1 MASMDF
7 LRPTPILG
15 VACRAQLSPFR
26 PDGGFR
32 PLAEAVGGSP
42 MRVLSMLGMA
52 LACGATTLGAQR
64 SHRIELGGFGTYT
77 RYDPIFGLERQF
89 GGGGRLGFFLTNNIG
104 LEVDGSVTKAA
115 PTAGGPTTQVR
126 FGSVSLVLSTG
137 GTYLLGGYSRLEMG
151 VNPPY
156 NFSLNAV
163 HGGLGQRLFLT
174 DRVALRIEAR
184 AYYPPNNPYFA
195 GKKSLDA
202 TASAGL
208 SVFLLGGGPHEAAPR
223 PLPPA
228 QRESVVVAAGRP
240 PAPAVAPTPTPAF
253 APAPAPALAPA
264 PTPAVERRTPAVHF
278 VGEGGHADQFE
289 FGAFGSYTRYDRAYN
304 LKNQVGGGGR
314 LALFIS
320 DKVSIEVE
328 GGFQRPTQKLG
339 TLSPQLVLGSVSL
352 VFNAPAG
359 RNLFYLLGGYT
370 RFTFRDTLPPYDF
383 TDNALHGAI
392 GDRFFLTDHL
402 ALRVEGRAVWSPT
415 TNLPGG
421 KLGGQIIGTAGLS
434 YFTAKGRL
442 AQARAIGWQ
451 HQWFWGGQ
459 GGVLIYKTNRQPLT
473 YDPIIGGHWL
483 ITGKRTAL
491 YTAFEQAFFVSPV
504 VADVAIPNTDF
515 VGTFS
520 FSNVRRIMG
529 GVLAFPTQQRIQP
542 VTGGGFALMQILT
555 PELQS
560 CSGCFTK
567 ADTVAA
573 FDAADANASK
583 AFFWVMGGVDIRQGR
598 LSIFGH
604 YIITSAAKAFLLQ
617 GPTHTL
623 QGGVR
628 YSLGTA
634 KEEVTQEH

>member
-1 MASMDF
+1 
-7 LRPTPILG
+7 
-15 VACRAQLSPFR
+15 
-26 PDGGFR
+26 
-32 PLAEAVGGSP
+32 

-89 GGGGRLGFFLTNNIG
+89 GGGGRLGVFLTNNIG

-253 APAPAPALAPA
+253 APAPAPAPAPALAPA

-320 DKVSIEVE
+320 DKI
-328 GGFQRPTQKLG
+328 
-339 TLSPQLVLGSVSL
+339 
-352 VFNAPAG
+352 
-359 RNLFYLLGGYT
+359 
-370 RFTFRDTLPPYDF
+370 
-383 TDNALHGAI
+383 
-392 GDRFFLTDHL
+392 
-402 ALRVEGRAVWSPT
+402 GRAHV
-415 TNLPGG
+415 
-421 KLGGQIIGTAGLS
+421 
-434 YFTAKGRL
+434 
-442 AQARAIGWQ
+442 
-451 HQWFWGGQ
+451 
-459 GGVLIYKTNRQPLT
+459 
-473 YDPIIGGHWL
+473 
-483 ITGKRTAL
+483 
-491 YTAFEQAFFVSPV
+491 
-504 VADVAIPNTDF
+504 
-515 VGTFS
+515 
-520 FSNVRRIMG
+520 
-529 GVLAFPTQQRIQP
+529 
-542 VTGGGFALMQILT
+542 
-555 PELQS
+555 
-560 CSGCFTK
+560 
-567 ADTVAA
+567 
-573 FDAADANASK
+573 
-583 AFFWVMGGVDIRQGR
+583 
-598 LSIFGH
+598 
-604 YIITSAAKAFLLQ
+604 
-617 GPTHTL
+617 
-623 QGGVR
+623 
-628 YSLGTA
+628 
-634 KEEVTQEH
+634 

>member
-52 LACGATTLGAQR
+52 LACGAATLGGQR
-64 SHRIELGGFGTYT
+64 SHRMELGGFGTYT
-77 RYDPIFGLERQF
+77 RYDPIFGRERQF
-89 GGGGRLGFFLTNNIG
+89 GGGGRLGVFLTNNIG

-174 DRVALRIEAR
+174 DR
-184 AYYPPNNPYFA
+184 
-195 GKKSLDA
+195 
-202 TASAGL
+202 
-208 SVFLLGGGPHEAAPR
+208 
-223 PLPPA
+223 
-228 QRESVVVAAGRP
+228 
-240 PAPAVAPTPTPAF
+240 
-253 APAPAPALAPA
+253 
-264 PTPAVERRTPAVHF
+264 
-278 VGEGGHADQFE
+278 FE

-451 HQWFWGGQ
+451 HQWFWGEPPLGREVGQ
-459 GGVLIYKTNRQPLT
+459 
-473 YDPIIGGHWL
+473 
-483 ITGKRTAL
+483 
-491 YTAFEQAFFVSPV
+491 
-504 VADVAIPNTDF
+504 
-515 VGTFS
+515 
-520 FSNVRRIMG
+520 
-529 GVLAFPTQQRIQP
+529 
-542 VTGGGFALMQILT
+542 
-555 PELQS
+555 
-560 CSGCFTK
+560 SG
-567 ADTVAA
+567 
-573 FDAADANASK
+573 
-583 AFFWVMGGVDIRQGR
+583 R
-598 LSIFGH
+598 
-604 YIITSAAKAFLLQ
+604 
-617 GPTHTL
+617 
-623 QGGVR
+623 
-628 YSLGTA
+628 
-634 KEEVTQEH
+634 

>member
-1 MASMDF
+1 
-7 LRPTPILG
+7 
-15 VACRAQLSPFR
+15 
-26 PDGGFR
+26 
-32 PLAEAVGGSP
+32 
-42 MRVLSMLGMA
+42 MRVLSMLGTV
-52 LACGATTLGAQR
+52 LACGATVLSAQR

-77 RYDPIFGLERQF
+77 RYDPIFGLDRQF

-104 LEVDGSVTKAA
+104 LEVDGSLTTAT

-126 FGSVSLVLSTG
+126 VGSASLVLSTG
-137 GTYLLGGYSRLEMG
+137 GTYILGGYSRRQMG

-156 NFSLNAV
+156 DFALNAV
-163 HGGLGQRLFLT
+163 HGGLGQRLFFT
-174 DRVALRIEAR
+174 DRVALRIEVR
-184 AYYPPNNPYFA
+184 AYYPPNNPYFG

-208 SVFLLGGGPHEAAPR
+208 SVFLLGGGGPHEAAPR
-223 PLPPA
+223 PLPPEK
-228 QRESVVVAAGRP
+228 QESVVVARGQP
-240 PAPAVAPTPTPAF
+240 PAPEVAPTPAPTPAL
-253 APAPAPALAPA
+253 APALAPA
-264 PTPAVERRTPAVHF
+264 PAPAPIPAVERRTPAVHF
-278 VGEGGHADQFE
+278 AGGGGHADQFE

-328 GGFQRPTQKLG
+328 GGFQQPSQNVG

-352 VFNAPAG
+352 VLNAPAG

-370 RFTFRDTLPPYDF
+370 RLTFRDTLPPYDF

-392 GDRFFLTDHL
+392 GDRLFLTDHV

-434 YFTAKGRL
+434 YFTSKGRL

-504 VADVAIPNTDF
+504 LADVAIPNTDF

-520 FSNVRRIMG
+520 FSNVRRIMA

-555 PELQS
+555 PELQG
-560 CSGCFTK
+560 CSGCVTR

-573 FDAADANASK
+573 LDAADANASK

-604 YIITSAAKAFLLQ
+604 YIITSSAKGFMLK

-634 KEEVTQEH
+634 KEGVTEEH